1 MKKRRTPKTN
11 TIKATATKAVEAV
24 KETAEKVTDKI
35 AEEAPMLAEN
45 ITAKTEEIMQL
56 YKNNIEILNDLISK
70 KHEFNGFMT
79 ILSYRAKNNAGNVVM
94 DEILYFFDKDLT
106 KIVARYDQNDLIGLQ
121 GFDFNDLKL
130 DFEEELSSLMDK

>member
-1 MKKRRTPKTN
+1 MSMYADTYRMGYDFGVQQYKQYKKERDQAMA
-11 TIKATATKAVEAV
+11 KAESYK
-24 KETAEKVTDKI
+24 
-35 AEEAPMLAEN
+35 
-45 ITAKTEEIMQL
+45 EEIMQL

>member
-1 MKKRRTPKTN
+1 
-11 TIKATATKAVEAV
+11 
-24 KETAEKVTDKI
+24 
-35 AEEAPMLAEN
+35 
-45 ITAKTEEIMQL
+45 
-56 YKNNIEILNDLISK
+56 
-70 KHEFNGFMT
+70 
-79 ILSYRAKNNAGNVVM
+79 M

>member
-1 MKKRRTPKTN
+1 
-11 TIKATATKAVEAV
+11 
-24 KETAEKVTDKI
+24 
-35 AEEAPMLAEN
+35 
-45 ITAKTEEIMQL
+45 
-56 YKNNIEILNDLISK
+56 
-70 KHEFNGFMT
+70 MT